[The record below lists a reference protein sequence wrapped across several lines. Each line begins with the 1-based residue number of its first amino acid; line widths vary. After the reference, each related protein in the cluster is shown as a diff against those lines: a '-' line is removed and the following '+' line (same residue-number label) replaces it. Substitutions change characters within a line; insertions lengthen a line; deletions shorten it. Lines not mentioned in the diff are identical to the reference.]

1 MACDRNCG
9 FGHNHHRDFFAER
22 KRHFHNIP
30 IKKSLQSLTM
40 ELTTEQ
46 LIKITIGVFVI
57 AVVVGGLYFFGST
70 VIDFFKNIPTGK

>member
-1 MACDRNCG
+1 
-9 FGHNHHRDFFAER
+9 
-22 KRHFHNIP
+22 
-30 IKKSLQSLTM
+30 M